1 MTTPHSEIAQRVDKN
16 ELAKRLLKEHF
27 NGVVLVDPHADEIVP
42 INDSLTGDLA
52 SFFDRNNPVYSYN
65 AEQLIQKFISE
76 NMRAFIRSK
85 VTLEALAENL
95 CTEEMHNVDLQ
106 LKGEDNKI
114 LYKRLCYEYYDDTKD
129 IIILTCEDIT
139 EMVANETDPLT
150 GLYDSTGFHRRV
162 TAWIQNNPGRKF
174 RIQRYNIDRF
184 RDINGIYGYDIGD
197 RLLREFGQYMKRHD
211 DGECIS
217 AHLNADHFVRF
228 CPEGTPPPEYYG
240 DIFRSAPGACKLK
253 LPITI
258 HMGVYDLCEP
268 DCDSFNMSYKA
279 LLALQSC
286 KGKYNKPIAYYQ
298 KGMMDAEI
306 EQRELLNDVD
316 NALQND
322 EFEVWF
328 QPQVNYRTKQIVGAE
343 WLTRWRHPQ
352 KGLLAPGRFLPIM
365 ENSNRIG
372 EMDRYVI
379 EKACRYMRK
388 WMDLW
393 PDKQII
399 LSGNLSRS
407 YVHNPD
413 FVKNLKT
420 HVESN
425 NVPIDNVRF
434 EITESAYM
442 DKPEQLIDVVN
453 QMQKEGF
460 IVEMDDFG
468 SSYSSLNTLKDI
480 DIDIL
485 KLDMKFLADESSK
498 RSKIII
504 LSIIRMAKEL
514 ELPVIAE
521 GVETKEQADMLLD
534 FGCEIMQGYYFSKPV
549 PAEEYEKMLQ
559 SPAIFG

>member
-1 MTTPHSEIAQRVDKN
+1 
-16 ELAKRLLKEHF
+16 
-27 NGVVLVDPHADEIVP
+27 
-42 INDSLTGDLA
+42 
-52 SFFDRNNPVYSYN
+52 
-65 AEQLIQKFISE
+65 
-76 NMRAFIRSK
+76 
-85 VTLEALAENL
+85 
-95 CTEEMHNVDLQ
+95 
-106 LKGEDNKI
+106 
-114 LYKRLCYEYYDDTKD
+114 
-129 IIILTCEDIT
+129 
-139 EMVANETDPLT
+139 
-150 GLYDSTGFHRRV
+150 
-162 TAWIQNNPGRKF
+162 
-174 RIQRYNIDRF
+174 
-184 RDINGIYGYDIGD
+184 
-197 RLLREFGQYMKRHD
+197 
-211 DGECIS
+211 
-217 AHLNADHFVRF
+217 
-228 CPEGTPPPEYYG
+228 
-240 DIFRSAPGACKLK
+240 
-253 LPITI
+253 
-258 HMGVYDLCEP
+258 
-268 DCDSFNMSYKA
+268 
-279 LLALQSC
+279 
-286 KGKYNKPIAYYQ
+286 
-298 KGMMDAEI
+298 MDAEI

-316 NALQND
+316 KAFQND

-365 ENSNRIG
+365 ESSNRIG

-413 FVKNLKT
+413 FVQNLKT

-425 NVPIDNVRF
+425 NVPIENVRF

-453 QMQKEGF
+453 QMRKEGF

-468 SSYSSLNTLKDI
+468 SAYSSLNILKDI

-504 LSIIRMAKEL
+504 FSIIQMAKEL
-514 ELPVIAE
+514 EIPVIAE

-534 FGCEIMQGYYFSKPV
+534 FGCEIMQGYYFSKPI